1 MKIMHPDLEFFL
13 EDALDSIQPSIP
25 GIGRVI
31 VEPDYD
37 AEPDESEK
45 EALRSAF
52 VEFIQVHPA
61 SGEIGIPAG
70 QGVLSKYLRR
80 VTLKRE
86 PLQGSWVEVAPPGN
100 WI

>member
-1 MKIMHPDLEFFL
+1 MHPDLEFFL
-13 EDALDSIQPSIP
+13 EDAFDPIQPSIP

-37 AEPDESEK
+37 AEPEASEV
-45 EALRSAF
+45 EALRSELI
-52 VEFIQVHPA
+52 EFLQSHPA
-61 SGEIGIPAG
+61 SGNIGIPEG
-70 QGVLSKYLRR
+70 KGVLSKYVRR
-80 VTLKRE
+80 VTLKKD